1 MYPPFKEITMTLND
15 VVENRKAFDAV
26 EHAISADRTEFI
38 LRRLGPLIRGLLV
51 WHFGA
56 GWENRHPREIPIE
69 KIQEFCQ
76 KYAS

>member
-1 MYPPFKEITMTLND
+1 MTLND
-15 VVENRKAFDAV
+15 IPENREALDAV
-26 EHAISADRTEFI
+26 ERAISADRTGSI

-56 GWENRHPREIPIE
+56 DGENRHPREIPIE

>member
-1 MYPPFKEITMTLND
+1 MKLNDIPENREALD
-15 VVENRKAFDAV
+15 VVERAILSDCQ
-26 EHAISADRTEFI
+26 EHL
-38 LRRLGPLIRGLLV
+38 LRRLGPRTPGLLV

-56 GWENRHPREIPIE
+56 GGEHRNPREIPMA